1 MKFSHIYNLKTY
13 FIVTLF
19 TVFQQTLQAQGQ
31 ALDFLRSTGK
41 IYSVV
46 LVILIIFI
54 GIIAYLYRLDNK
66 LTKLENHIKNG
77 H

>member
-1 MKFSHIYNLKTY
+1 MKLY
-13 FIVTLF
+13 FHKIKKYILLIMILIMHQ
-19 TVFQQTLQAQGQ
+19 TVNAQSQ
-31 ALDFLRSTGK
+31 SVDFLRSTGK

-54 GIIAYLYRLDNK
+54 GIIIFLYRLDNK